1 MTIWAIVP
9 VKPLRRA
16 KSRLAS
22 VLSDGERAELSQRL
36 LLHTLDEL
44 AKVPNVE
51 HTLVVSRDP
60 KALAL
65 AREHGARTVMERG
78 TPELNRALVRA
89 TVVARGYGVSGVLI
103 LPADLPLVR
112 RADLER
118 LLALAVDPPVIVLAP
133 DRHGRGTNALLSVP
147 PGLIEYDF
155 GAESFQRHCERA
167 ERAGARVEVC
177 HLPSFEL
184 DVDKPEDLE
193 LLERELQAH
202 TEADNGS
209 TPWPTNE

>member
-16 KSRLAS
+16 KSRLAP
-22 VLSDGERAELSQRL
+22 VLSDEERAELSQRL
-36 LLHTLDEL
+36 LLRTLEVIGD
-44 AKVPNVE
+44 VPQVE

-65 AREHGARTVMERG
+65 ARDHNARTVMERG

-89 TVVARGYGVSGVLI
+89 TVVAKGYGVSGVLI
-103 LPADLPLVR
+103 LPADLPLISVEDVEKLIGM
-112 RADLER
+112 AI
-118 LLALAVDPPVIVLAP
+118 DPPVVVVAP
-133 DRHGRGTNALLSVP
+133 DRHGTGTNALLSAP

-155 GAESFQRHCERA
+155 GPNSLERHKARA
-167 ERAGARVEVC
+167 EAAGARLEVC

-184 DVDKPEDLE
+184 DVDKPEDLQ
-193 LLERELQAH
+193 LLERELQPGQ
-202 TEADNGS
+202 TITIGS
-209 TPWPTNE
+209 ES

>member
-16 KSRLAS
+16 KSRLAP
-22 VLSDGERAELSQRL
+22 VLSDEERADLSQRL
-36 LLHTLDEL
+36 LLRTLEIIGD
-44 AKVPNVE
+44 VSQVE

-65 AREHGARTVMERG
+65 ARDHNARTVMERG

-89 TVVARGYGVSGVLI
+89 TVVAKGYGVSGVLI
-103 LPADLPLVR
+103 LPADLPLISVG
-112 RADLER
+112 DVEKLISM
-118 LLALAVDPPVIVLAP
+118 AVEPPVVVVAP
-133 DRHGRGTNALLSVP
+133 DRHGTGTNALLSAP

-155 GAESFQRHCERA
+155 GPNSLTRHKARA
-167 ERAGARVEVC
+167 EAAGARLEVC

-184 DVDKPEDLE
+184 DVDNPEDLE
-193 LLERELQAH
+193 LLERELPPGQ
-202 TEADNGS
+202 TMRIGS
-209 TPWPTNE
+209 E